1 MVMVGCAAPLQTK
14 NKLCEK
20 TLCIYCELSILQ
32 ILPYISTFK
41 LFQKSHLVIE
51 ELKDQ
56 I

>member
-20 TLCIYCELSILQ
+20 TLCIVNYPSSIP
-32 ILPYISTFK
+32 PYISTFK

-51 ELKDQ
+51 ELMDQ
-56 I
+56 L